1 MHVECFDGL
10 SRRDNDISRVYLW
23 GMTNECAPG
32 EMRFESEVR
41 SEQRNLPIAEALAQ
55 RFTYH
60 SRQEW
65 EARVLA
71 GDVLYNDSPASP
83 EQVVNTGDRLLY
95 IVRNYSEPSVPT
107 HYEIL
112 FENEE
117 FLVVGKPAGVPVH
130 HTGSIFWNTFASILR
145 RALKLEELIPMHRL
159 DRDTSGVMLF
169 AKSQDTSKRY
179 QKSLQH
185 IVLRKIYLAVVDGD
199 FPLAETTTLPPGAT
213 WLEGRLQVTIPLRE
227 LAGQAIRV
235 QMVPDFETGKP
246 CLTTFRLLQHTTNS
260 AGTRRVSIVE
270 CELGTGRKHQIRA
283 HLAALGYPIL
293 GDVIYN
299 HGGQYY
305 LKRCDTPLDAE
316 DYQVLGA
323 RMQML
328 HAWKLE
334 LQLPGM
340 REPKIFESRIF
351 TDEMAAYCANVS
363 ARNTL

>member
-1 MHVECFDGL
+1 MSDA
-10 SRRDNDISRVYLW
+10 I
-23 GMTNECAPG
+23 APD

-41 SEQRNLPIAEALAQ
+41 SEQRNLSLADALAR

-60 SRQEW
+60 AREEW
-65 EARVLA
+65 RARILA
-71 GDVLYNDSPASP
+71 GDVLCNGELASP
-83 EQVVNTGDRLLY
+83 DLLVNTGDQVTY

-112 FENEE
+112 YEDEE
-117 FLVVGKPAGVPVH
+117 FMVVGKPAGVPVH

-145 RALKLEELIPMHRL
+145 RATGYAELIPMHRL

-179 QKSLQH
+179 QKSLHH
-185 IVLRKIYLAVVDGD
+185 IVLRKIYLAVVAGNFPNGD
-199 FPLAETTTLPPGAT
+199 DQALSGAGVE
-213 WLEGRLQVTIPLRE
+213 WDEGRWKVTIPLRE
-227 LAGQAIRV
+227 LQGHEIRT
-235 QMVPDFETGKP
+235 QMLPDFEAGKQ
-246 CLTTFRLLQHTTNS
+246 CLTFF
-260 AGTRRVSIVE
+260 RRVMCALPENIARPVSLVE

-283 HLAALGYPIL
+283 HLAVLGYPIL
-293 GDVIYN
+293 GDPIYS

-305 LKRCDTPLDAE
+305 LKRCHTPLDDA

-323 RMQML
+323 HTQML

-340 REPKIFESRIF
+340 REPRIFESRIF
-351 TDEMAAYCANVS
+351 TKEMADYCDALDS
-363 ARNTL
+363 LRE